1 MSDTVGIV
9 LLVLLGVLVGA
20 AVPVLLQLRRT
31 LRTAETFLEATGR
44 RLDRTLDETTRAAE
58 RINRFAGELESG
70 VEHARALFDAAREL
84 GETVHALRDGA
95 RQLSIVGSAIGPA
108 LSAAIQAF
116 LEKETHEQVAT
127 EVEP

>member
-1 MSDTVGIV
+1 MMPPASWPAPN
-9 LLVLLGVLVGA
+9 A
-20 AVPVLLQLRRT
+20 ASI
-31 LRTAETFLEATGR
+31 EK
-44 RLDRTLDETTRAAE
+44 TTRAAE